1 MIKVKY
7 IEDKK
12 IKTKECDYVAMDS
25 QQIYLVYNDGNTA
38 DNDPLYRSIV
48 LNPGSVILEVS

>member
-12 IKTKECDYVAMDS
+12 IKIKECDYVAMDNC
-25 QQIYLVYNDGNTA
+25 QIYLVYNDGNTA
-38 DNDPLYRSIV
+38 DNDPLYHNIA
-48 LNPGSVILEVS
+48 LNPGSVILEVC